1 MRQAIH
7 MSEGGASA
15 TIGSLLGR
23 LREAGFECETNSPL
37 QARISGVAQDSRAVR
52 PGDVFLALPGT
63 RTDGSEYI
71 ADALAA
77 GAVAAVCS
85 RDVAANGIPR
95 ILVDD
100 VVRAAGIVAA
110 FALGDP
116 AERMHLIGVTGTNG
130 KTSCTYLLDHVLGAA
145 GMRVGVLGT
154 ISQRWP
160 GEERTASMTTPPTVE
175 LHRTLVDMAA
185 AGCGWVAMEVSSH
198 ALSQHRVAGCRF
210 DTAIFTNLTRDHL
223 DYHGDEETYF
233 AAKASLFLEYL
244 DPRVGVAVLNAEDP
258 YAMRLAEMLGPDRCR
273 TYTTLEDEA
282 CDVSVVRADLGL

>member
-1 MRQAIH
+1 MRQATH
-7 MSEGGASA
+7 VNEGGASA
-15 TIGSLLGR
+15 TIGALLGR
-23 LREAGFECETNSPL
+23 LREAGFECETNVPL
-37 QARISGVAQDSRAVR
+37 QLRISGVAQDSRAVR

-63 RTDGSEYI
+63 RADGSQYI

-85 RDVAANGIPR
+85 RDVATNGIPR
-95 ILVDD
+95 VLVDD
-100 VVRAAGIVAA
+100 VVRAAGTVAA

-116 AERMHLIGVTGTNG
+116 AERLHLVGVTGTNG

-145 GMRVGVLGT
+145 GLRVGVLGT
-154 ISQRWP
+154 ISHRWP
-160 GEERTASMTTPPTVE
+160 GEERSASMTTPPTVE

-210 DTAIFTNLTRDHL
+210 EAAIFTNLTRDHL

-258 YAMRLAEMLGPDRCR
+258 YA
-273 TYTTLEDEA
+273 
-282 CDVSVVRADLGL
+282 